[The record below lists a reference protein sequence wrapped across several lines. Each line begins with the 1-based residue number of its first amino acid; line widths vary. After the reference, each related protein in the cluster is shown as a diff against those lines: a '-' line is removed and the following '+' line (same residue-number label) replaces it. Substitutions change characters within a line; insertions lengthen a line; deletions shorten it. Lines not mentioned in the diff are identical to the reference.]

1 MQVIS
6 GYNRSLGNI
15 QQAQQFRLY
24 HISRPNLRAWR
35 QTRHGVPMSLDG
47 LDQWIIDTLQ
57 PKKIAVVDCAGW
69 YFKQYGIE
77 TVSLES
83 NPIGQLYCSDAHY
96 EPDVL
101 THRPSYMPTDIVTLF
116 KYPEFLKYASVD
128 TFVSFLNTWV
138 KGPTI
143 LHFEPRF
150 IKHNHLRYHLIDL
163 IRPRVDFNVIEMD
176 RTVWRI
182 EP

>member
-6 GYNRSLGNI
+6 GYNNSLGNI

-24 HISRPNLRAWR
+24 HISRPMLKQWR
-35 QTRHGVPMSLDG
+35 QARHGHTVELDG
-47 LDQWIIDTLQ
+47 LDHWIVNELK
-57 PKKIAVVDCAGW
+57 PKQLAVVDCAGW
-69 YFKQYGIE
+69 YFEDYGIE
-77 TVSLES
+77 TVVLES
-83 NPIGQLYCSDAHY
+83 DSIGKLYYPNAHL

-101 THRPSYMPTDIVTLF
+101 THRPSYMPTDCPTLF
-116 KYPEFLKYASVD
+116 KYPAFLKYKTTDEFAA
-128 TFVSFLNTWV
+128 FLQTWV
-138 KGPTI
+138 KGTTI

-150 IKHNHLRYHLIDL
+150 IQHNHLKYNLIDL
-163 IRPRVDFNVIEMD
+163 IQPNIDLKITEMD